1 MQSYLLLGG
10 IALSEFMEQP
20 SLELQSSQW
29 DFVLAMGSKSTID
42 GAEGLQSASK
52 IRVICK
58 KRLSL
63 KACFL
68 YKTIML
74 LETFYN
80 TVSAA

>member
-10 IALSEFMEQP
+10 IAFSEFMEQP
-20 SLELQSSQW
+20 PLKLQSSQW
-29 DFVLAMGSKSTID
+29 DFVLAAESKSTIN

-52 IRVICK
+52 IRGICK

-68 YKTIML
+68 YKAIML

-80 TVSAA
+80 AMS